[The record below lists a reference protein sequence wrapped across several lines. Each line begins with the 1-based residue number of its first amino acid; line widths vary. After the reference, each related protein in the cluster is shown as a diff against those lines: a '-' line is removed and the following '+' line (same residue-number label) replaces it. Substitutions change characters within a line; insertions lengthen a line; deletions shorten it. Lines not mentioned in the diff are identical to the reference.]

1 LDPHQKLKPHETT
14 DTSAWSTQLESLNP
28 PPQIFISALGTTRGQ
43 AGSVEKQRV
52 IDYDLNLS
60 LAKAA
65 QKAGVKVYVL
75 VSTGMADSSSRA
87 PYLKMKGELEDA
99 VSKLDFE
106 KVVILRPGLLLG
118 HREDSRP
125 PEYAFRMIALGLSK
139 ISKSY
144 FFDTWVNPADE
155 VGKAAV
161 AAALECVE
169 KTAPA
174 GKVWTLGIS
183 DIVRL
188 GRTEWKE

>member
-1 LDPHQKLKPHETT
+1 
-14 DTSAWSTQLESLNP
+14 
-28 PPQIFISALGTTRGQ
+28 LGTTRGQ

-52 IDYDLNLS
+52 IDYDLNLA

-75 VSTGMADSSSRA
+75 VSTGMANSQSRA

-99 VSKLDFE
+99 VCKLDFD
-106 KVVILRPGLLLG
+106 KVVIMRPGLLVG
-118 HREDSRP
+118 DREDSRP
-125 PEYAFRMIALGLSK
+125 PEYALRMVALGLSK

-144 FFDTWVNPADE
+144 FFDTWANPADE

-161 AAALECVE
+161 AAGLKCLDG
-169 KTAPA
+169 TAPH
-174 GKVWTLGIS
+174 GKVWTIGMS

-188 GRTEWKE
+188 GRTEWKQ